1 MLGFE
6 MNESLDLRNR
16 INKMRSINN
25 LETNEDKLSKH
36 LKIDPKKTDQKETKK
51 NVKHSQEK
59 ITENGRIK
67 KFDKINS
74 EFIPPNEGI
83 VNPNTLFQKKQ
94 INKNEDKN
102 FNSDY
107 EVQFKL
113 LANKFNESVEVI
125 LELSE
130 KVNKLEKLLY
140 SEIENKS
147 YRAAPFNLRFISI
160 ILMIFILGY
169 SFSFID
175 IDTTLIKK
183 IIKDILTGI

>member
-1 MLGFE
+1 

-25 LETNEDKLSKH
+25 LEINEDESSKNI
-36 LKIDPKKTDQKETKK
+36 KIDSQKTDQKETKK
-51 NVKHSQEK
+51 NVKHSQER

-147 YRAAPFNLRFISI
+147 YRAVPFNLRLISI
-160 ILMIFILGY
+160 ILVIFILGY
-169 SFSFID
+169 SFLFID
-175 IDTTLIKK
+175 IDTTLIEK

>member
-1 MLGFE
+1 

-16 INKMRSINN
+16 INKMRSMNN
-25 LETNEDKLSKH
+25 LETNEDEFSKH
-36 LKIDPKKTDQKETKK
+36 IKIDSKKTDQKETKK
-51 NVKHSQEK
+51 NVKHSK
-59 ITENGRIK
+59 VRITENGRIK
-67 KFDKINS
+67 KFDNINS
-74 EFIPPNEGI
+74 EFIPPKEEI
-83 VNPNTLFQKKQ
+83 INPNTLFKKKQ

-130 KVNKLEKLLY
+130 KVNNLEKLIY
-140 SEIENKS
+140 SEKQNKS
-147 YRAAPFNLRFISI
+147 YRAVPFNLRLISI

-175 IDTTLIKK
+175 IDTTLIKE

>member
-1 MLGFE
+1 
-6 MNESLDLRNR
+6 MNERVDLRRR
-16 INKMRSINN
+16 INKIRSRNN
-25 LETNEDKLSKH
+25 LEPNEDKFSKH
-36 LKIDPKKTDQKETKK
+36 LKMEPKKTDEKEIQKSIK
-51 NVKHSQEK
+51 QFQDK
-59 ITENGRIK
+59 ITENEE
-67 KFDKINS
+67 INR
-74 EFIPPNEGI
+74 EFIPPKEEI

-147 YRAAPFNLRFISI
+147 YRAVPFNLRLISI
-160 ILMIFILGY
+160 ILVIFILGY

-175 IDTTLIKK
+175 IDTTLIKE

>member
-1 MLGFE
+1 

-25 LETNEDKLSKH
+25 LETNEDEFSKH
-36 LKIDPKKTDQKETKK
+36 IKIESQKTDQKETKK
-51 NVKHSQEK
+51 NVKHSK
-59 ITENGRIK
+59 VRITENGRTK
-67 KFDKINS
+67 KIDKINS
-74 EFIPPNEGI
+74 KFIPPKEEI

-102 FNSDY
+102 FNNDN

-130 KVNKLEKLLY
+130 KVNNLEKLIY
-140 SEIENKS
+140 SEKQNKS
-147 YRAAPFNLRFISI
+147 YRAVPFNLRLISI

-169 SFSFID
+169 SFSLID
-175 IDTTLIKK
+175 IDTTLIKE

>member
-1 MLGFE
+1 

-25 LETNEDKLSKH
+25 LETNENEFSKH
-36 LKIDPKKTDQKETKK
+36 IKIDSQKTDQKETKK
-51 NVKHSQEK
+51 NVKHSQER
-59 ITENGRIK
+59 ITENGRVKI
-67 KFDKINS
+67 FDKINS
-74 EFIPPNEGI
+74 KFIPSKEEI
-83 VNPNTLFQKKQ
+83 VNANTLFQKKP
-94 INKNEDKN
+94 INKNDDKN
-102 FNSDY
+102 PKNDY

-140 SEIENKS
+140 SEKETKS
-147 YRAAPFNLRFISI
+147 YRAVPFNLRFISI

-175 IDTTLIKK
+175 IDTTLIKE

>member
-1 MLGFE
+1 

-25 LETNEDKLSKH
+25 LETNEDEFSKH
-36 LKIDPKKTDQKETKK
+36 IKIDPKKTDQKETKK

-147 YRAAPFNLRFISI
+147 YRAVPFNLRLISI
-160 ILMIFILGY
+160 ILVIFILGY

-175 IDTTLIKK
+175 IDTTLIKE

>member
-1 MLGFE
+1 

-25 LETNEDKLSKH
+25 LKTNEDEFSKH
-36 LKIDPKKTDQKETKK
+36 IKIDSKKTDQKETKK
-51 NVKHSQEK
+51 NVKHSQER
-59 ITENGRIK
+59 ITENGRVK

-74 EFIPPNEGI
+74 KFVPPKEEI
-83 VNPNTLFQKKQ
+83 VNANTLFQKKP

-102 FNSDY
+102 FNNDN

-113 LANKFNESVEVI
+113 LANKFNECVEVI

-140 SEIENKS
+140 SEKQNKS
-147 YRAAPFNLRFISI
+147 YRAVPFNLRLISI

-169 SFSFID
+169 SFSLID
-175 IDTTLIKK
+175 IDTTLIKE
-183 IIKDILTGI
+183 IIKDILKSI

>member
-1 MLGFE
+1 

-25 LETNEDKLSKH
+25 LETNEDEFLKH
-36 LKIDPKKTDQKETKK
+36 IKIDSKKTDQKETKK

-67 KFDKINS
+67 KFDNINS
-74 EFIPPNEGI
+74 EFIPPKEEI
-83 VNPNTLFQKKQ
+83 INPNTLFKKKQ

-147 YRAAPFNLRFISI
+147 YRAVPFNLRLISI
-160 ILMIFILGY
+160 ILVIFILGY

-175 IDTTLIKK
+175 IDTTLIKE

>member
-1 MLGFE
+1 

-25 LETNEDKLSKH
+25 LETNKDEFSKH
-36 LKIDPKKTDQKETKK
+36 IKIDPKKTDQKETKK

-74 EFIPPNEGI
+74 EFIPPNEEI

-147 YRAAPFNLRFISI
+147 YRAVPFNLRLISI
-160 ILMIFILGY
+160 ILVIFILGY
-169 SFSFID
+169 SFSLID